1 MQCPKCAQAM
11 EKVKFQDVEIDRC
24 INCGGMWFDMLEL
37 EDLKKLIQVVQPSAS
52 NIMK

>member
-37 EDLKKLIQVVQPSAS
+37 DELKK
-52 NIMK
+52 